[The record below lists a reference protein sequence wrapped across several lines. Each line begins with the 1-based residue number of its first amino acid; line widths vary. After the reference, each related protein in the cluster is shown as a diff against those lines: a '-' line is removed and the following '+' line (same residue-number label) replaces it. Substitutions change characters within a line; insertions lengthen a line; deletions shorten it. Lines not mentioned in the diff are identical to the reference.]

1 MADTVA
7 PSFGEGDP
15 RSRGGKN
22 TDGGCPRYGGVSIS
36 AVQRGCGFWDTAV
49 PPGFPFPGTS
59 VGVLLRCRGL
69 RCCLGLGQHQPRPG
83 SHYFFLR
90 ILRTTIVAPA
100 TTVARTA
107 AAAALGVRTCMGYSS
122 LRSRRWPRLP
132 AARGYVGRIL
142 RPSPFRAGRRM
153 WSLLPSRPEWDA
165 SVRPGR
171 GLMLTTSSPLHGGTR
186 RRRGDL

>member
-1 MADTVA
+1 VVGALLLV
-7 PSFGEGDP
+7 
-15 RSRGGKN
+15 RSSVCVGR
-22 TDGGCPRYGGVSIS
+22 DGPDNAVFGGVSIS

-49 PPGFPFPGTS
+49 PPGFPFPGGTS

-100 TTVARTA
+100 HTAARTA
-107 AAAALGVRTCMGYSS
+107 AAAALGFRTCMGYTS

-132 AARGYVGRIL
+132 AARGCVGRIL

-153 WSLLPSRPEWDA
+153 WSLLPSRPGWDA